1 MSIKN
6 GYTQINNTLL
16 WALMQLP
23 KRQQLV
29 FSCLRIESDYNT
41 HLTKL
46 LSVKDIAN
54 FTSLHRNHVS
64 SALKLLETNCWITK
78 IDRKGYAY
86 IWELSIAKLTNA
98 EVHEFLQAPVESQPE
113 APPVDRFITDTINDK
128 TVKMLMLGPRVYRYN
143 AAISDF
149 EAKLLYTGDDAWEI
163 ANGHIDYLSE
173 ADKTELQA
181 YACG

>member
-1 MSIKN
+1 M
-6 GYTQINNTLL
+6 NNTLL

-46 LSVKDIAN
+46 LSIKDIAN

-78 IDRKGYAY
+78 VDKKGYTY
-86 IWELSIAKLTNA
+86 QWELSIVKLTNE
-98 EVHEFLQAPVESQPE
+98 EVHAFIHVSPEADSQPE
-113 APPVDRFITDTINDK
+113 PSPEVSPADRFQI
-128 TVKMLMLGPRVYRYN
+128 
-143 AAISDF
+143 
-149 EAKLLYTGDDAWEI
+149 EAVFGRG
-163 ANGHIDYLSE
+163 GHI
-173 ADKTELQA
+173 
-181 YACG
+181 